1 MTKER
6 NTSPLARNVAIMISL
21 IAIVVSIFSLSHNIS
36 AEKNQRE
43 CDFLYRQLDRMSN
56 ISERIPSRSSTLL
69 LWMSV
74 RINAEF
80 VKQDKIMDLIGEQS
94 LRATISE
101 NIKEILTNY
110 TETERLLRIVNINRH
125 FLEDTTVSDS
135 GMTLGDMEDILE
147 QELDRLN
154 DLVNE
159 SDLSIEILAQSVK
172 ELQDIILKYHSFVD
186 KLVLAHVEMI
196 SARILSSCN

>member
-6 NTSPLARNVAIMISL
+6 NRSPLARNAAIVISL
-21 IAIVVSIFSLSHNIS
+21 IAIVVSIFSLSHHIS

-43 CDFLYRQLDRMSN
+43 CAFLYRQLDRMSN

-101 NIKEILTNY
+101 NIKEIFTNY
-110 TETERLLRIVNINRH
+110 TETERLQRIVNINRH

-186 KLVLAHVEMI
+186 KLVFAHVEMI
-196 SARILSSCN
+196 STRILSSCN